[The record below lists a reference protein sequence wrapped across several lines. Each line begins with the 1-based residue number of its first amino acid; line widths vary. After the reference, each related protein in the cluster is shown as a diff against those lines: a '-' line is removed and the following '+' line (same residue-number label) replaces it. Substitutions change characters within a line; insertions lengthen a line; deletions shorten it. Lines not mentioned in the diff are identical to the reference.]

1 MLEVVVRR
9 TEGEPVFD
17 AARAPS
23 GAELAGLL
31 KQKVARL
38 MKLLTRE
45 TLERNLG
52 EKPGVRSCLL
62 LPRQSLTP
70 LPSPCA
76 SSSPV
81 RSTTSF
87 PVEDHSD
94 HAALAQYSMSVDS
107 MQRVDA
113 QVLDYCLMDNHD
125 HFVLHTHRANR
136 SRLMRRLN
144 RVHTQ
149 AFNRRHRNVGH
160 LFQGR
165 FKAILVERDAYLWR
179 CAVMWNS
186 TRYAHKVIGPGE
198 WPWSSYRAHV
208 GEAHPPPWLDMGG
221 LHGYLL

>member
-1 MLEVVVRR
+1 M
-9 TEGEPVFD
+9 
-17 AARAPS
+17 
-23 GAELAGLL
+23 
-31 KQKVARL
+31 
-38 MKLLTRE
+38 
-45 TLERNLG
+45 
-52 EKPGVRSCLL
+52 
-62 LPRQSLTP
+62 
-70 LPSPCA
+70 
-76 SSSPV
+76 
-81 RSTTSF
+81 
-87 PVEDHSD
+87 EDHSD

-186 TRYAHKVIGPGE
+186 TRYAHKVSGPGE

-221 LHGYLL
+221 LHWLLAVTAVHHGRPPPTRGGAVHGAERGLSPQSALTKGCPCVACFAARLP